1 MGIVMSLPTLFGIP
15 NCDSVRKARKWM
27 DNQGIAH
34 NFIDLR
40 ENTPPV
46 SRIASWLGTVGVER
60 LVNRRSTTYKQL
72 DESQREALSGD
83 AAAELLC
90 DHPTLIKRPVLV
102 WRDKGSVGFSEQD
115 FASRFNV

>member
-1 MGIVMSLPTLFGIP
+1 MDIVMSLPKLYGIP

-27 DNQGIAH
+27 DKQGIAH
-34 NFIDLR
+34 NFIDLCD
-40 ENTPPV
+40 NTPPV
-46 SRIASWLGTVGVER
+46 NRIASWLGTVGAQH
-60 LVNRRSTTYKQL
+60 LINRRSTTYKQL
-72 DESQREALSGD
+72 DGAQREALSGD

-102 WRDKGSVGFSEQD
+102 WRDKVSVGFSEQD